1 MAELRPR
8 PRAVNTPE
16 DFVSGASED
25 VQTKQLAGKNAKHI
39 DWGNEKEQCAFQLR
53 LNAKIRNKL
62 HFIAQYTPA
71 CSMHSLIMDA
81 VGEMIDKRVNEL
93 LKLGYLPKTKEK

>member
-1 MAELRPR
+1 VAELRPR
-8 PRAVNTPE
+8 PRTVNTPE

-25 VQTKQLAGKNAKHI
+25 VQNKQLVGKNAKHI

-53 LNAKIRNKL
+53 LNARIRNKL
-62 HFIAQYTPA
+62 HFIAQFTPA

-81 VGEMIDKRVNEL
+81 VDEMIDKRVNEL